1 MDHLEVM
8 PISSR
13 VVCLNAPHLK
23 SLCVFEALSRTLGC
37 YYNHHRP
44 QIVSCQGVVRL
55 PAPRIVRI
63 RGHASHTH
71 TPGDI
76 PMLHTTIQ
84 MGTYLVF
91 HLTDWAH
98 VRQCYLVLNGI
109 EKVPRTNVP
118 PRIILERIH
127 SSEVSQSLSLKAEM
141 HQNENT
147 RNSVSLTRLH
157 TSPLPGTCITTPR
170 ENPTSLPTPA
180 RNSATRRDSDYCN
193 NQDNQGNLQV
203 NNSMHMVN
211 DQNKKDTEE
220 KMNGT
225 DGQNEQQHCQIILN
239 MAETEEVTSLLDEDE
254 DEYTSDTSDDL
265 HKVVRKRLSID
276 ITQLL
281 SPRPKDK
288 ILVLLLRPA
297 EETQA
302 WQFLSSCMKVTHSS
316 SKTMVMEGT
325 GTIKKAL
332 TRTKPLYFS
341 KNGNVHRI

>member
-1 MDHLEVM
+1 MEHLEVM
-8 PISSR
+8 PVSCR

-44 QIVSCQGVVRL
+44 QIVSCQGMVRL
-55 PAPRIVRI
+55 PVPRIVRI

-71 TPGDI
+71 TPGET
-76 PMLHTTIQ
+76 PTLHTTLQ

-98 VRQCYLVLNGI
+98 VRKCYLVLNGI

-118 PRIILERIH
+118 PRIVLERIH
-127 SSEVSQSLSLKAEM
+127 GSDATQSQLSFKDVT
-141 HQNENT
+141 HTNENT
-147 RNSVSLTRLH
+147 RNNVSLTRTH
-157 TSPLPGTCITTPR
+157 TSPLPGTCITMTR
-170 ENPTSLPTPA
+170 DSPTCLPS
-180 RNSATRRDSDYCN
+180 SAKLSSRRRDLSHCN
-193 NQDNQGNLQV
+193 KDNKGNIQV
-203 NNSMHMVN
+203 NNSVHLVN
-211 DQNKKDTEE
+211 DQSKQDIEG
-220 KMNGT
+220 NGSE
-225 DGQNEQQHCQIILN
+225 GHQENQHNQIILN
-239 MAETEEVTSLLDEDE
+239 MDQTEEVTSLLDEDEDE

-265 HKVVRKRLSID
+265 HKVVRKRLSVD
-276 ITQLL
+276 ITPLL
-281 SPRPKDK
+281 NPHPNDK

-302 WQFLSSCMKVTHSS
+302 WQFLSSCIKVTHSS
-316 SKTMVMEGT
+316 SNTMVLDGS

-341 KNGNVHRI
+341 KNGHVHRI